1 MINNTLATDLPVIE
15 VPPESRGLSDEEI
28 VAASESRQKKSE
40 NSYRPSKKEREAKKL
55 QQIQEKMQTFAKKM
69 DVESPEPPKQP
80 VQASL
85 ETKPSES
92 FKDLF
97 AKHFE
102 SAGVSTERSKPA
114 EIVVRSSIS
123 STPKP
128 ASGRVLTG
136 KFMFG
141 KKIAPSSA
149 TIVNAADL
157 ERERAE
163 ERAKKILLQQKAKLV
178 KTPAPLQYD
187 SEGNPIKRKRGRPRK
202 NPIE

>member
-1 MINNTLATDLPVIE
+1 MINNTLATDLPVVE
-15 VPPESRGLSDEEI
+15 VPPELRGPSDEEI
-28 VAASESRQKKSE
+28 IAASESRKKKSE
-40 NSYRPSKKEREAKKL
+40 NPYRPSKKEREAKKL
-55 QQIQEKMQTFAKKM
+55 QQIQQKMQTFKEKF
-69 DVESPEPPKQP
+69 ESENFELPNQP
-80 VQASL
+80 VQSAL

-102 SAGVSTERSKPA
+102 SVVTSPDRVKTPEV
-114 EIVVRSSIS
+114 VVRSSIS
-123 STPKP
+123 ATPKP

-136 KFMFG
+136 KFTFG

-149 TIVNAADL
+149 TLVNAADL

-163 ERAKKILLQQKAKLV
+163 ERAKKIMMQQKLKTAKA
-178 KTPAPLQYD
+178 PAPVEYD

-202 NPIE
+202 NPLE